1 MKGQKV
7 QKLIEIETSGTRK
20 AHKMDR
26 YLVIR
31 IRLTQI

>member
-1 MKGQKV
+1 MKGQMV

-20 AHKMDR
+20 AHKKDR

-31 IRLTQI
+31 IIMTQI

>member
-7 QKLIEIETSGTRK
+7 QKLIEIETWGTRK
-20 AHKMDR
+20 AHKTDR